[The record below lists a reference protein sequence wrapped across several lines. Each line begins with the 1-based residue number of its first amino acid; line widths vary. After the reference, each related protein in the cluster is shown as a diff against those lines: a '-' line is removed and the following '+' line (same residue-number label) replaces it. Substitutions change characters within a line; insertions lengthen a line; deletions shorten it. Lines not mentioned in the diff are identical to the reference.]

1 MEKLGVPSYCLC
13 IPCLVGMNLWHV
25 SVTSSMIVI
34 VVTSFLI
41 IQKRKKYEGFL
52 DLWIIV

>member
-1 MEKLGVPSYCLC
+1 MARKCDVFDD
-13 IPCLVGMNLWHV
+13 IV
-25 SVTSSMIVI
+25 IVI